1 MCQIFTLLHPCCSYQ
16 PSQVV
21 FSLKGI
27 RTCTLIPVSTP
38 TPYSTLSFCQGED
51 GESEGF
57 SLKLAVSVDCA
68 PTVRKLLQEL
78 LETAW
83 FPGQGMRKGKRK
95 EGSEKYARLL
105 HCIQEFENG
114 KRFVVVQLEEN
125 VGACNVIL
133 QSRAARVSPLVVQP
147 GWIAL
152 TQRTLIFQPYHSHEE
167 TRSWDLKHVKSIS
180 RRRFKLK
187 DEALEIFFT
196 DEAIIKGQVPSIY
209 FGCFKRGKDRDELEQ
224 ALRTH
229 APHVL
234 SPNPSVQHWVKAW
247 RAGGISNY
255 EYLTRLNDAAGRS
268 FNDLAHYPVFPW
280 IIADYS
286 SPSLDLTKVSTFRDL
301 SCSTA
306 ALNPDRVARGREM
319 YQESMKL
326 ASPFIAKTKSRG
338 SRSRDQKPLQAWMFG
353 SHYSNPGIVVH
364 YLVRS
369 HPRLMLRLFDGHFDV
384 PERMFTSIPGAWDS
398 LRQWDSDVK
407 ELIPQFYMQ
416 TASPYGSS
424 NFLTKLGDNE
434 TDLIPDVILP
444 PWASS
449 PEDFLFQMSRALE
462 SDHVSL
468 SLHLWIDLVFGV
480 LSRGAKAASA
490 DNLFHFLTYDTM

>member
-1 MCQIFTLLHPCCSYQ
+1 M
-16 PSQVV
+16 

-27 RTCTLIPVSTP
+27 RTCTLIPVGTP
-38 TPYSTLSFCQGED
+38 TPYSILSFDGVD

-57 SLKLAVSVDCA
+57 SFKLAMSVDRA
-68 PTVRKLLQEL
+68 PTLRKLLQEL

-83 FPGQGMRKGKRK
+83 FPGQGMRKGMRK
-95 EGSEKYARLL
+95 EGSEKYIRLL
-105 HCIQEFENG
+105 HCIHEFENE
-114 KRFVVVQLEEN
+114 KKFVVQQEN
-125 VGACNVIL
+125 VGSNVIL
-133 QSRAARVSPLVVQP
+133 QSRAAQVSPLVVQP

-152 TQRTLIFQPYHSHEE
+152 TQRTLIFQPYHSNEE
-167 TRSWDLKHVKSIS
+167 TRSWDLSCVKSIS

-187 DEALEIFFT
+187 DEALEIFLT
-196 DEAIIKGQVPSIY
+196 AGAIEKGQVPSIY
-209 FGCFKRGKDRDELEQ
+209 FGCFKHGKDRDELEQ

-229 APHVL
+229 SPFVL
-234 SPNPSVQHWVKAW
+234 SENPSVRHWVKAW
-247 RAGGISNY
+247 KAGSISNC

-268 FNDLAHYPVFPW
+268 FNDLSHYPVFPW

-286 SPSLDLTKVSTFRDL
+286 SPSLDLTKASTFRDL
-301 SCSTA
+301 SCSIA

-319 YQESMKL
+319 YQESVKL
-326 ASPFIAKTKSRG
+326 ASPTGNKKSRG
-338 SRSRDQKPLQAWMFG
+338 DRSRDQKPLQAWMFG
-353 SHYSNPGIVVH
+353 SHYSNPGIAVH

-369 HPRLMLRLFDGHFDV
+369 QPRLMLRLFDGHFDV
-384 PERMFTSIPGAWDS
+384 PERMFTSIAGAWDS

-407 ELIPQFYMQ
+407 ELIPQFYMP
-416 TASPYGSS
+416 TGSPYGSS

-434 TDLIPDVILP
+434 TKTDLIPDVILP

-480 LSRGAKAASA
+480 LSRGSKAANA